1 MYVVYDYS
9 VDVKY
14 LDILFE
20 CMLYIKWY
28 TVLDDLKLS
37 LDINIVMFGQMV
49 GFIAEN
55 PCYALLLL
63 SELSKLAIIIQSKL

>member
-1 MYVVYDYS
+1 METSNNYSGNNALCESVNYVMYVVYDYS

-37 LDINIVMFGQMV
+37 LDINIVMF
-49 GFIAEN
+49 F
-55 PCYALLLL
+55 
-63 SELSKLAIIIQSKL
+63 